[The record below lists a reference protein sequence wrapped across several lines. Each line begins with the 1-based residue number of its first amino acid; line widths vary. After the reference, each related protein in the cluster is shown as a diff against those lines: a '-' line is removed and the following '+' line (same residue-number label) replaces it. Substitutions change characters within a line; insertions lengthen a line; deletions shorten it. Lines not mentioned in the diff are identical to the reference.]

1 MLEKEEKLTK
11 KNKIILFILLGLAML
26 FTMIFYFILY
36 LQNHSWGFDVGFYV
50 VHIITW
56 LLVPVGCYVSAENFR
71 RNSSKRKRLNVF
83 GTVGVI
89 VTIIWGIG
97 SFIALYVGNIY
108 FG

>member
-11 KNKIILFILLGLAML
+11 GNKIFLFILLSLAML
-26 FTMIFYFILY
+26 FTLIFYFILY
-36 LQNHSWGFDVGFYV
+36 LQSHSWGFDVGFYV

-56 LLVPVGCYVSAENFR
+56 FLIPVGCFGSAANFR
-71 RNSSKRKRLNVF
+71 INSSKRNRLNVC
-83 GTVGVI
+83 GALGII